1 MPFVIANLPFPPP
14 LKKKKEITAFFI
26 KNNSFM
32 CPESE
37 FLLSVVYK
45 SAYLIP

>member
-1 MPFVIANLPFPPP
+1 MANLPFPPLL
-14 LKKKKEITAFFI
+14 LKITAFFI